1 MIRKYVLI
9 IVNIAFYL
17 LFGLKG
23 GLFLLGVA
31 VASYGIS
38 LLIGNRDPGEASTP
52 RSYVVLLIGIGI
64 VLAQY
69 LYHQSGAYYPVG
81 FSFYSLMAAGYL
93 IDVYQGKI
101 KPVKNFGTF
110 FLCLS
115 FFPLIISGPIEK
127 IQHIQ
132 EQIENPVI
140 HTDEDMEMKFFLMIL
155 YGLLEKT
162 SIANI
167 AELLVREVF
176 NNYQSHSGL
185 AIVIATIVFG
195 IQLYADFDGYSNIA
209 RGTAGLLGIDI
220 IQNFKQPYFS
230 TSVKEFWRRWH
241 ISLSTWLKDYVY
253 IPLGGSRCGGIRKN
267 LNVMITFLVSGL
279 WHGVGLNYV
288 VWGLLHGVYQVI
300 EGTGVN
306 AGDNRSNKI
315 PKIERNTDISANTG
329 STLRST
335 GLINI
340 FRMIWTF
347 ILVDFAWFFF
357 RAASLS
363 DAVGMIKRFG
373 ANDVN
378 IGLIEEF
385 TPSGFVDVHLFY
397 MLLGIVTMTLVDVL
411 RYKKTDL
418 YVIYKRSPIV
428 VRWAFLYGIIF
439 WIIVAF
445 LTTSRFKMAGF
456 IYGNF

>member
-9 IVNIAFYL
+9 VVNIAFYL

-31 VASYGIS
+31 VVSYGIS
-38 LLIGNRDPGEASTP
+38 LLIGNRELGESSTP
-52 RSYVVLLIGIGI
+52 RSYVVLLIGIGT

-101 KPVKNFGTF
+101 KPVRNFGTF

-132 EQIENPVI
+132 EQIEKPLI
-140 HTDEDMEMKFFLMIL
+140 HRDEDKDMKYFLMIL

-176 NNYQSHSGL
+176 NNYQSHSGP

-220 IQNFKQPYFS
+220 IENFKQPYFS

-253 IPLGGSRCGGIRKN
+253 IPLGGSRCGRIRKN
-267 LNVMITFLVSGL
+267 VNVMITFLVSGL
-279 WHGVGLNYV
+279 WHGVGLNYII
-288 VWGLLHGVYQVI
+288 WGALHGVYQVL
-300 EGTGVN
+300 EGAVDKNRNRTDKENPKDKSVNNSGVV
-306 AGDNRSNKI
+306 
-315 PKIERNTDISANTG
+315 SAVKM
-329 STLRST
+329 L
-335 GLINI
+335 
-340 FRMIWTF
+340 WTF

-373 ANDVN
+373 SNDVN

-385 TPSGFVDVHLFY
+385 IPSGFVDVHFFY
-397 MLLGIVTMTLVDVL
+397 MLLGIITMALVDFL

-418 YVIYKRSPIV
+418 YAIYKRPPIV